1 MCNWYKNTQLFS
13 VFHLM
18 KVLEVGS
25 GGAWALFWVVSL
37 FWALFWALKRVKPL
51 KNVLSRVNML
61 FWALKK
67 GLKRADL
74 LKRVLNWEVLLK
86 RGLNWVG
93 HSKKRSREERS
104 YSKEGSGLN
113 WVGHSKKC
121 QREESR
127 KKQEAVLR
135 QETKDVSISKHG
147 WQGEQDYY
155 RWTLANLKH
164 WIFIKVQGSSKSN
177 FIPNK
182 RLVTLLNQYQKIQQK
197 GFWTQSTLY
206 STNGAQMT
214 FQNRLNVGCVRASDG
229 RTAGRSEAAWHNL
242 ETTWEEYNEDYKVK
256 WWRKFS

>member
-1 MCNWYKNTQLFS
+1 MLRVKGGRYMFRFWHRNIHSTCLYYPVLWSEMFECWIS
-13 VFHLM
+13 GILM
-18 KVLEVGS
+18 NMPPITPVSIWVQDEVGC
-25 GGAWALFWVVSL
+25 GVAWALFWALFWVVLL

-51 KNVLSRVNML
+51 KNVLSRVSML

-93 HSKKRSREERS
+93 HSKK
-104 YSKEGSGLN
+104 
-113 WVGHSKKC
+113 C

-135 QETKDVSISKHG
+135 QEIKDVSISKHG
-147 WQGEQDYY
+147 WQGEQDYH

-182 RLVTLLNQYQKIQQK
+182 RLVTLLNQYQKIKQK

-214 FQNRLNVGCVRASDG
+214 FQTD
-229 RTAGRSEAAWHNL
+229 
-242 ETTWEEYNEDYKVK
+242 
-256 WWRKFS
+256 